1 MNFPIIKLRKIWYTI
16 SGLALIASVV
26 MLFVWGLK
34 FSIDFT
40 GGSLIELTFENNRPS
55 VQEIQDSLAN
65 MNLGEVLIQPSGD
78 KDVLIRL
85 QNLTEEEH
93 QQLLETLNNTFAPKK
108 GETVVHENRYE
119 SVGPIVGKEL
129 KDKAILA
136 LIFAIIF
143 IIAYIAYAFRKVSK
157 PVESWKF
164 GVTAILALIHDTLII
179 IGVFAFLGKFFN
191 VEVGAMFA
199 TALLTILGF
208 SVHDTI
214 VVFDRTRENLFSNR
228 DRSDFE
234 EIVNKSVNQT
244 IWRSINT
251 SFSTLL
257 VLGAVYFFGGESIK
271 YFTLAL
277 ILGIIVG
284 TYSSIF
290 IASPLI
296 VDWYKLSLKKSN

>member
-16 SGLALIASVV
+16 SGLALVASVV
-26 MLFVWGLK
+26 MLFIWGLK

-40 GGSLIELTFENNRPS
+40 GGSLIEITFENNRPS

-93 QQLLETLNNTFAPKK
+93 QQLLETLNNVFTTKK
-108 GETVVHENRYE
+108 GETIVRENRYE

-191 VEVGAMFA
+191 VEVGAMFV

-214 VVFDRTRENLFSNR
+214 VVFDRTRENLFTNR

-296 VDWYKLSLKKSN
+296 VDWYKLSLKKGR

>member
-1 MNFPIIKLRKIWYTI
+1 
-16 SGLALIASVV
+16 
-26 MLFVWGLK
+26 
-34 FSIDFT
+34 
-40 GGSLIELTFENNRPS
+40 
-55 VQEIQDSLAN
+55 
-65 MNLGEVLIQPSGD
+65 
-78 KDVLIRL
+78 
-85 QNLTEEEH
+85 
-93 QQLLETLNNTFAPKK
+93 
-108 GETVVHENRYE
+108 
-119 SVGPIVGKEL
+119 
-129 KDKAILA
+129 
-136 LIFAIIF
+136 
-143 IIAYIAYAFRKVSK
+143 
-157 PVESWKF
+157 
-164 GVTAILALIHDTLII
+164 
-179 IGVFAFLGKFFN
+179 
-191 VEVGAMFA
+191 MFA